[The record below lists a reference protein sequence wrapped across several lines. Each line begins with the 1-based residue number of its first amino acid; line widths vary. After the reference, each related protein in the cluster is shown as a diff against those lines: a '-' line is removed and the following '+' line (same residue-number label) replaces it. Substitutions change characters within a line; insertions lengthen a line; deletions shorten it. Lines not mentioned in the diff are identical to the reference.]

1 MTCGL
6 GAEERSPQSQTAS
19 LLTHLISLTM
29 SEPALDPQAMEE
41 FNPNPDIQPEVA
53 QPAQAAAATTDA
65 PTAEPPAQAQV
76 AQQPTQAATTTQP
89 PSQAAEQQQDPNS
102 NVMTQILERTLT
114 WGSDAYGFCTTQLAP
129 ELDRLSRMVKDQDGR
144 NMNPVFLESLPD
156 NSDPLIQLTPGV
168 HTLTLL
174 YIL

>member
-6 GAEERSPQSQTAS
+6 GAEERSQTAS

-53 QPAQAAAATTDA
+53 PPAQAAATTTDA
-65 PTAEPPAQAQV
+65 PTAEPPAQVQV
-76 AQQPTQAATTTQP
+76 AQQPT
-89 PSQAAEQQQDPNS
+89 QAAEQQQDPNS
-102 NVMTQILERTLT
+102 NVMTHILERTLT

>member
-6 GAEERSPQSQTAS
+6 GAEERSSQSQTAS

-53 QPAQAAAATTDA
+53 QPAQAAATTTDA

-76 AQQPTQAATTTQP
+76 AQQPTQAA
-89 PSQAAEQQQDPNS
+89 EQQQDPNS
-102 NVMTQILERTLT
+102 NVMTHILERTLT

>member
-6 GAEERSPQSQTAS
+6 GAEERSQTAS

-53 QPAQAAAATTDA
+53 QPAQAAATTTDA
-65 PTAEPPAQAQV
+65 PTAEPPAQVQV
-76 AQQPTQAATTTQP
+76 AQQPT
-89 PSQAAEQQQDPNS
+89 QAAEQQQDPNS
-102 NVMTQILERTLT
+102 NVMTHILERTLT